1 MKLSRFFHL
10 WNCNVYWLLQPRNC
24 RNNSGLGYFHF
35 ARHYFGNRFF
45 LSLPVGTKMFQFPT
59 FPSVSYVFW
68 YRYHI
73 FQYGGFPHSEIH
85 GSKPVL
91 RFPVAYRS
99 ILRPSSAPSAKA
111 SAMRTSLL
119 DLSAKL
125 ITFVNFLTL
134 FTLDYQKNLFN
145 SRLILCLF
153 TFVSNYAIF
162 KVRFIEFSLIGGLKW
177 TWTTHLTLIRRAL

>member
-1 MKLSRFFHL
+1 
-10 WNCNVYWLLQPRNC
+10 
-24 RNNSGLGYFHF
+24 
-35 ARHYFGNRFF
+35 
-45 LSLPVGTKMFQFPT
+45 
-59 FPSVSYVFW
+59 
-68 YRYHI
+68 
-73 FQYGGFPHSEIH
+73 
-85 GSKPVL
+85 
-91 RFPVAYRS
+91 
-99 ILRPSSAPSAKA
+99 
-111 SAMRTSLL
+111 MRTSLL

-177 TWTTHLTLIRRAL
+177 T